1 MSRVMNDKIT
11 VVHVVLSLEIGGMES
26 VIANIARNID
36 KDLFRLVV
44 ICVNK
49 IGPLGRELQ
58 KEGIKVTL
66 CKKMVSKISFL
77 YPKALVRA
85 IKNERADIIHS
96 HSGCWHKA
104 AIAGKYSKVK
114 GIIYTEHGRLVPDCR
129 TVIILDRI
137 VSRITNIV
145 VPVSIDLKNY
155 LENVV
160 KIQQNKLV
168 LVENGIDTKVF
179 LPKHKSEKLLKEFNI
194 PKDSFVIGNI
204 ARLAP
209 VKDHKTLLRAIK
221 ITKSTYPTIKLLII
235 GDGPESKNIQQIIKN
250 LNLSDNVQLLGF
262 RRDIR
267 DFLSIMDIFV
277 LSSISEGTSM
287 TVLEAMAMAR
297 PIVATD
303 VGGNSKLVTN
313 NETGFLVPPKNPEAL
328 ALKIIEILENKE
340 MAKSMGLKGQQRIC
354 EHFNVKT
361 MTTRYENLYLRLI
374 NRKNS

>member
-1 MSRVMNDKIT
+1 MKDKIT

-26 VIANIARNID
+26 VITNIARNID

-66 CKKMVSKISFL
+66 CEKMVSKISFL
-77 YPKALVRA
+77 YPKALVQA
-85 IKNERADIIHS
+85 IKNERADIVHS

-114 GIIYTEHGRLVPDCR
+114 GIIHTEHGRLVPDYM
-129 TVIILDRI
+129 TLIILDRI

-160 KIQQNKLV
+160 KIQQNKLI
-168 LVENGIDTKVF
+168 LIENGIDTRIF
-179 LPKHKSEKLLKEFNI
+179 LPKHKSENLLEEFNM

-235 GDGPESKNIQQIIKN
+235 GDGPERKNIQQIIKN
-250 LNLSDNVQLLGF
+250 LDLSDNVQLLGF

-267 DFLSIMDIFV
+267 DLLSIMDIFV

-287 TVLEAMAMAR
+287 TVLEAMAMGK
-297 PIVATD
+297 PVIATD
-303 VGGNSKLVTN
+303 VGGNSKLVIYGV
-313 NETGFLVPPKNPEAL
+313 TGFLVPAKNVGAMAEKITLLL
-328 ALKIIEILENKE
+328 ANPPLAKAMGGKGRDNVIKHFSVQE
-340 MAKSMGLKGQQRIC
+340 M
-354 EHFNVKT
+354 
-361 MTTRYENLYLRLI
+361 TRQYEQLYHELYYM
-374 NRKNS
+374 K